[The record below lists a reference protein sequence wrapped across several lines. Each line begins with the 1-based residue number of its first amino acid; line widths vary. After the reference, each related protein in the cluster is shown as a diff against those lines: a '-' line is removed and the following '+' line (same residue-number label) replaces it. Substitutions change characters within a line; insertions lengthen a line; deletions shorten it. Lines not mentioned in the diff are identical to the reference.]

1 MCVFVVLPT
10 CWHGRAE
17 LMSGVSVVSAS
28 ESEGGGWSMDRGRV
42 GPELQGHFL
51 MHVGLCAH
59 TRSLT
64 GHRMFLFL
72 FAIHVFQGSSHEV

>member
-1 MCVFVVLPT
+1 
-10 CWHGRAE
+10 
-17 LMSGVSVVSAS
+17 
-28 ESEGGGWSMDRGRV
+28 MDRGRV

>member
-1 MCVFVVLPT
+1 
-10 CWHGRAE
+10 
-17 LMSGVSVVSAS
+17 MSGVSVVSAS

-64 GHRMFLFL
+64 GHVCFFFFLLFMFSRVRHMRSEDIN
-72 FAIHVFQGSSHEV
+72 AQKWYRG